1 MIFNIGNLKKVKDG
15 CKQFFKCRYQNCD
28 VKCFIQCDKK
38 DKTVSIHNSNNDH
51 MHDSEENK
59 EKQVKGIP
67 KKIKLQ
73 IISYYQ
79 KKIKK
84 PNIIKNYLSKDFPDE
99 VPSNRQIKDF
109 LYYYRIKNTGNYLIK

>member
-1 MIFNIGNLKKVKDG
+1 
-15 CKQFFKCRYQNCD
+15 
-28 VKCFIQCDKK
+28 
-38 DKTVSIHNSNNDH
+38 

-73 IISYYQ
+73 IIAYYQ

-84 PNIIKNYLSKDFPDE
+84 TNIILIFVYLE
-99 VPSNRQIKDF
+99 QREE
-109 LYYYRIKNTGNYLIK
+109 

>member
-1 MIFNIGNLKKVKDG
+1 
-15 CKQFFKCRYQNCD
+15 
-28 VKCFIQCDKK
+28 
-38 DKTVSIHNSNNDH
+38 

-73 IISYYQ
+73 IIAYYQ

-84 PNIIKNYLSKDFPDE
+84 PNIIKNYLRKDFPGE

-109 LYYYRIKNTGNYLIK
+109 LYYYRIKNIGNYLIK